1 MRSAVATSSIDSS
14 MSSWA
19 STSLT
24 TSEGTWPDER
34 ISSTRRRSASII
46 ASRIRE

>member
-1 MRSAVATSSIDSS
+1 MDSS
-14 MSSWA
+14 MSSMA

-24 TSEGTWPDER
+24 TSDGTDPVER

-46 ASRIRE
+46 SSRTRA